1 MKKIISLLIACFM
14 LFAFAAC
21 AQPDGE
27 KDNTGN
33 TQSESET
40 GSETG
45 ETTGTIDQ
53 TNLLGGYKLA
63 ESIEI
68 TEDIQAIFDK
78 AIAKTTFA
86 PGECV
91 PLALV
96 ATQVVAG
103 MNYQIFT
110 RFVPP
115 LKGAPANF
123 YNLIIYADLQGDATV
138 TELIESSFQVSDF
151 MADPVP
157 GGWTYDVAPAVT
169 DEVKDSFVKISEA
182 DEEKEYTPIAL
193 IGEQVVAGMNYC
205 VLCQVADKKSNSL
218 PILQIIVIYS
228 AIDGHA
234 EITDV
239 YDFLEGTPSES

>member
-1 MKKIISLLIACFM
+1 MKKIISFIIAGFM

-21 AQPDGE
+21 APQNDG
-27 KDNTGN
+27 KDNAGATTPEQG
-33 TQSESET
+33 T
-40 GSETG
+40 GSEIE
-45 ETTGTIDQ
+45 ETNEKFDQ
-53 TNLLGGYKLA
+53 TSILGGYQLA

-91 PLALV
+91 PVALI
-96 ATQVVAG
+96 AKQVVAG

-123 YNLIIYADLQGDATV
+123 FNLIIYADLQGDATV
-138 TELIESSFQVSDF
+138 TDLIESSFQVPDF

-169 DEVKDSFVKISEA
+169 DEVKDAFAKISEA

-218 PILQIIVIYS
+218 PILQIIIVYS
-228 AIDGHA
+228 ALDGHA